1 MSPGKCCR
9 HGDSK
14 KRACSCAMGNLYRFT
29 EPIILV
35 SLARLGTAHGYQI
48 LQESNKMA
56 VTHAGLDVG
65 AIYRTL
71 HTFEEKGLV
80 QSEWDT
86 DGSGPAKRVYVLT
99 ADGYTHLR
107 QWTEVLEDFMTAL
120 GKVLV
125 YCREAV
131 VKE

>member
-1 MSPGKCCR
+1 MPRGKCCGR
-9 HGDSK
+9 GEGK
-14 KRACSCAMGNLYRFT
+14 ERTCSCAMGNLYRFT

-71 HTFEEKGLV
+71 HNFEEKGMV

-86 DGSGPAKRVYVLT
+86 EGSGPAKRLYTLT
-99 ADGYTHLR
+99 AEGYLHLA
-107 QWTEVLEDFMTAL
+107 QWTDVLEDFMTAL
-120 GKVLV
+120 GKVLG
-125 YCREAV
+125 YCRDTV
-131 VKE
+131 TKE

>member
-1 MSPGKCCR
+1 MPPGKRCR
-9 HGDSK
+9 HGNGS

-48 LQESNKMA
+48 LQEANKMA

-71 HTFEEKGLV
+71 HLFEEKGLV

-86 DGSGPAKRVYVLT
+86 EGSGPAKRVYALT
-99 ADGYTHLR
+99 SDGYTHLG
-107 QWTEVLEDFMTAL
+107 QWTAVLEDFMTAL

-125 YCREAV
+125 YCR
-131 VKE
+131 